1 MPTALARDVFQ
12 ALETRRLLS
21 AGPVDL
27 DGAPAEGFSDVPP
40 EVVNQ
45 YEGEV
50 HALPV
55 PNDIP
60 DFGDDGTGAGPAEG
74 PFPDNQT
81 FLLNSRPGASK
92 VIYLDFDGHTTTS
105 TSWNFQFTGGAPIV
119 TPAYSLDSNTNSFS
133 STELGRIQ
141 EIYRRVAEDYAP
153 FDVNVTTQFPG
164 DDFLR
169 RSGGGDQEWG
179 ARIVIGGRS
188 SDWYGNAGGVAYVG
202 SFDAGSDT
210 PAFVF
215 SATLGGGE
223 STVAEATSHEAGHTL
238 GLFHDGQSPGDG
250 EYYFGHNATTG
261 GWAPIMGVGYYE
273 PVTQWSR
280 GEYRNATQF
289 QNDVPII
296 ASSVNGFGYRPD
308 DHSDGFGFNDPTPLA
323 VSPSGAF
330 AADGR
335 ITTQNDQDGFRFE
348 HGGGLLGLAVAV
360 ADRGPNLDVGLEL
373 YRWNGSSYAS
383 VASAAPA
390 NSLNASISGDYP
402 AGTYLARIDG
412 VGVGDPTASNPT
424 GYTDYGSLGVYT
436 FSGTVASINDPFPDL
451 PNGFAEADLEA
462 TLPLLHTGGNADAVV
477 DGNLN
482 INQPGDVDFLAFS
495 TDYSGDVTIDVT
507 DFGNGVDP
515 VLGLYE
521 LDASGNFVRLAAD
534 DDSGGNDDPRL
545 TFAAEGRKRYA
556 LVVADVGGDDAGEL
570 GVTLSSAASFTPNLI
585 NLDADGLGAG
595 GANVN
600 PQEDTDYFVFT
611 ANGDSATVTLTKSSG
626 GGDFAPAALVYDA
639 AGNALGD
646 AVAVGGTG
654 ATATIDLSGL
664 TAGQEVY
671 LAVFGEFFGGG
682 GGSFDLAV
690 ESAPDAGDPF
700 GPRVSD
706 VFVRGS
712 AWTPAY
718 RDAIGDPAL
727 GYDVPVGNGQ
737 SQLRA
742 LGWSNLDTVS
752 LVFDEPVNIASAD
765 ALDVRVNGTEVAMAN
780 GGFSYDPATLTATW
794 RTAQPIGRGNVTL
807 ALDDAL
813 VLDLDGN
820 ALDGEFDNPVG
831 PGDGAS
837 GLLPTGDGAAGGDFA
852 FDLRVLPGNATA
864 DAAVNLGDFTALS
877 GAFGTTAGQGGY
889 NPFTDFNGDGQ
900 VNLSDFTIL
909 SGNFGTNL

>member
-21 AGPVDL
+21 AGPIDL
-27 DGAPAEGFSDVPP
+27 DGAPAEGFSDVPA

-45 YEGEV
+45 YEGEL
-50 HALPV
+50 HASPV
-55 PNDIP
+55 PDNIP
-60 DFGDDGTGAGPAEG
+60 DFGDDGSGGPAEG
-74 PFPDNQT
+74 PFPDGQT

-92 VIYLDFDGHTTTS
+92 VVYLDFDGHTTSS

-119 TPAYSLDSNTNSFS
+119 TPAYSLDSNTNSFT

-141 EIYRRVAEDYAP
+141 EIWRRVSEDYAP

-179 ARIVIGGRS
+179 IRVVIGGRS

-202 SFDAGSDT
+202 SFDATNDT

-223 STVAEATSHEAGHTL
+223 TTVAEATSHEAGHTL
-238 GLFHDGQSPGDG
+238 GLYHDGQSPGDG
-250 EYYFGHNATTG
+250 EYYFGHNSGAG

-273 PVTQWSR
+273 PITQWSR

-296 ASSVNGFGYRPD
+296 ASSTNGFGYRPD
-308 DHSDGFGFNDPTPLA
+308 DHSDDFGFADPTP
-323 VSPSGAF
+323 VVPTPSGAF

-348 HGGGLLGLAVAV
+348 HGGGLLSVN
-360 ADRGPNLDVGLEL
+360 ADAFERGPNLDIGLEL
-373 YRWNGSSYAS
+373 YRWNGSSYAL
-383 VASAAPA
+383 VASDDPA
-390 NSLNASISGDYP
+390 NSLDASVSGDFP
-402 AGTYLARIDG
+402 AGTYLARVDG
-412 VGVGDPTASNPT
+412 VGTGNPQASNPT

-436 FSGTVASINDPFPDL
+436 LSGTVASINDPFPDL
-451 PNGFAEADLEA
+451 PNGFAQGDLEA
-462 TLPLLHTGGNADAVV
+462 SLPLLHTGGNNDAVV

-482 INQPGDVDFLAFS
+482 LNQAGDVDFLAFG
-495 TDYSGDVTIDVT
+495 TDYSGDVTVDVT
-507 DFGNGVDP
+507 GTGGVDP

-521 LDASGNFVRLAAD
+521 LDSAGNFVRVAAD
-534 DDSGGNDDPRL
+534 DDSGGNGNPRL
-545 TFAAEGRKRYA
+545 TFAAVGRQRYA
-556 LVVADVGGDDAGEL
+556 LAVADVGGDDAGEL
-570 GVTLSSAASFTPNLI
+570 AITLSSAASFTPNLI
-585 NLDADGLGAG
+585 TLGGGGLGTG

-611 ANGDSATVTLTKSSG
+611 AGGDTATISLTKTSG
-626 GGDFAPAALVYDA
+626 DAAFAPAALAYDA
-639 AGNALGD
+639 AGNPLGD
-646 AVAVGGTG
+646 AVAVGGSG
-654 ATATIDLSGL
+654 ATDTIDLSGL
-664 TAGQEVY
+664 TAGQDVY

-690 ESAPDAGDPF
+690 ESAPDAGDPI
-700 GPRVSD
+700 GPRVGD
-706 VFVRGS
+706 LFVRGS
-712 AWTPAY
+712 AWTAAY
-718 RDAIGDPAL
+718 RDAVGDPAL

-737 SQLRA
+737 NQLRA
-742 LGWSNLDTVS
+742 LGWANLDTVS

-765 ALDVRVNGTEVAMAN
+765 ALDVRVNGTEVAMAAN
-780 GGFSYDPATLTATW
+780 GFSYDAATLTATW
-794 RTAQPIGRGNVTL
+794 RTAQPIGRGNVTF

-813 VLDLDGN
+813 VADLDGN
-820 ALDGEFDNPVG
+820 ALDGEFDNPSG
-831 PGDGAS
+831 PADGAS
-837 GLLPTGDGAAGGDFA
+837 GLLPSGNGTAGGDFA

-864 DAAVNLGDFTALS
+864 DAAVNLSDFTALS
-877 GAFGTTAGQGGY
+877 GAFGRTVGQGAY